1 MEMRNISIAL
11 LSDSR
16 TDCNIKHAQLKSSIF
31 FVAVIIVCLD
41 LCTDFPHHSLVTLL
55 RRPSGL
61 PFRQRA
67 PLNHLP
73 QSGHILTVCCP
84 KANTERR
91 RPRHVFI
98 IIQTRDKNVFLFVY
112 SSSR

>member
-55 RRPSGL
+55 
-61 PFRQRA
+61 
-67 PLNHLP
+67 
-73 QSGHILTVCCP
+73 
-84 KANTERR
+84 
-91 RPRHVFI
+91 
-98 IIQTRDKNVFLFVY
+98 
-112 SSSR
+112 